1 MDKMQ
6 SSAEN
11 EKYQNII
18 KDLGVLQGNRGNF
31 ETQWTEIA
39 QRCEPQSRGLFQGNA
54 TKGDKRQQ
62 DVFDSTPVIALQ
74 RFGAILDSLLTPRN
88 QKWHKIMPSNAVL
101 MKDRQTRLWFE
112 QVNDILFKLRYAP
125 IANFSSQNQ
134 KDYLS
139 LGAYGT
145 SCMFTDE
152 LRDGYTGFRYKS
164 IHLSEFYFTENH
176 QGIVDKVYRQFK
188 MSVRQLKQRWSDK
201 LPDKIKN
208 ATNDQ
213 LEYDV
218 VHLVGPNEDLQ
229 YGRMDHK
236 GMPFNS
242 CYILVENA
250 IGLEEGGF
258 TSFPY
263 AVSRYEQ
270 SPNELYG
277 RSPAMSALPAIK
289 VLNEQKK
296 TMLKQGH
303 RTVDPVLLFADDGII
318 DGFSLK
324 AGAMNAGGVSEEG
337 KALVHTLP
345 VGRLDVGRD
354 MMEDERNSIKDAFL
368 VSIFQI
374 LTENPQMTATEVME
388 RTREKGILLAPT
400 VGRQHTEKLGPM
412 IERELDLA
420 AKLGLLPPMPGLLK
434 EAKGEYRIEYDSPIS
449 RAQRAEESAG
459 VMRTVQSTLEIVNVT
474 QDPAP
479 LDHFN
484 WDTIVPEVSDING
497 VPLRWMRSLDEV
509 KGIRDGR
516 AKTQAQ
522 QQTIDA
528 APAIA
533 GAAKTM
539 ASVK

>member
-1 MDKMQ
+1 MEQ
-6 SSAEN
+6 SSEQTQKFQQVIS
-11 EKYQNII
+11 E
-18 KDLGVLQGNRGNF
+18 LGILAGNRGNF
-31 ETQWTEIA
+31 ESQWTEIA
-39 QRCEPQSRGLFQGNA
+39 QRCEPNSRGLFQGNK
-54 TKGDKRQQ
+54 TTGDKRNQ

-88 QKWHKIMPSNAVL
+88 QKWHKIMPSNSQL
-101 MKDRQTRLWFE
+101 TKDRATRVWFE
-112 QVNDILFKLRYAP
+112 EANDLLFKLRYAP

-152 LRDGYTGFRYKS
+152 LRDGLVGFRYKS

-176 QGIVDKVYRQFK
+176 QGIVDKVYRKFN
-188 MSVRQLKQRWSDK
+188 MTVAQLKQRWENK
-201 LPDKIKN
+201 LPDRIKN
-208 ATNDQ
+208 KTNQ
-213 LEYDV
+213 HEELTVVHVVRPNTELEY
-218 VHLVGPNEDLQ
+218 
-229 YGRMDHK
+229 GRADYR

-242 CYILVENA
+242 CYILEEGA

-277 RSPAMSALPAIK
+277 RSPAMSAMPAIK
-289 VLNEQKK
+289 TLNEQKK

-303 RTVDPVLLFADDGII
+303 RTVDPVLLFADDGIM
-318 DGFSLK
+318 DGFSIK

-345 VGRLDVGRD
+345 VGRLDIGRD
-354 MMEDERNSIKDAFL
+354 MMEDERATIKDAFL

-420 AKLGLLPPMPGLLK
+420 MKLRLLPPMPPLLK

-484 WDTIVPEVSDING
+484 WDTIVPEVADING
-497 VPLRWMRSLDEV
+497 TPLRWMRSLDEV
-509 KGIRDGR
+509 KAIREGR
-516 AKTQAQ
+516 AQAQ
-522 QQTIDA
+522 QQQQAVEA
-528 APAIA
+528 APALA
-533 GAAKTM
+533 GMAKTM
-539 ASVK
+539 ASAK